1 MNKAVKMGLLEFDG
15 GNPIMFF
22 SVDGNGKLPGFDN
35 QGIAASSIRPKVKN
49 PVGLN
54 YIVTG

>member
-1 MNKAVKMGLLEFDG
+1 MGLLEFDG

-22 SVDGNGKLPGFDN
+22 SVDGYGKLPGFDN